1 MAKQPPK
8 SSSKEEFPGAQ
19 IPPPKSFKV
28 EPIPVPVPLV
38 APPAPQSWKEYAN
51 NTSAPLPTKAPL
63 KYDWLSIPR
72 GMFNLTDAGVEFRD
86 EEGGLRN
93 KALALQYRGL
103 LASGYRLH
111 SFVPN
116 GGEVFLVFEKA

>member
-1 MAKQPPK
+1 MAKYPQK
-8 SSSKEEFPGAQ
+8 SSNKPVDQVITPVRDFRETQPGNALAT
-19 IPPPKSFKV
+19 P
-28 EPIPVPVPLV
+28 V
-38 APPAPQSWKEYAN
+38 APPLPQKAE
-51 NTSAPLPTKAPL
+51 KAPL

-103 LASGYRLH
+103 LESGYRLH

>member
-1 MAKQPPK
+1 L
-8 SSSKEEFPGAQ
+8 SKESFPGA
-19 IPPPKSFKV
+19 PMPPKSFKV
-28 EPIPVPVPLV
+28 EPVPDPVHSVV
-38 APPAPQSWKEYAN
+38 APDPPKVDKPA
-51 NTSAPLPTKAPL
+51 L

-72 GMFNLTDAGVEFRD
+72 GMFDLTTAGIEFRD

-93 KALALQYRGL
+93 KALAMQYRGL

>member
-1 MAKQPPK
+1 MAKQPQK
-8 SSSKEEFPGAQ
+8 SLSKPVESVILPVRDFRETQPTNALVT
-19 IPPPKSFKV
+19 PKV
-28 EPIPVPVPLV
+28 E
-38 APPAPQSWKEYAN
+38 
-51 NTSAPLPTKAPL
+51 KAPL

-86 EEGGLRN
+86 EDGGLRN

>member
-1 MAKQPPK
+1 MAKLPQKLSNKQLDPV
-8 SSSKEEFPGAQ
+8 
-19 IPPPKSFKV
+19 IPPVRDFRETQHGNALSAPVASPASPKV
-28 EPIPVPVPLV
+28 EK
-38 APPAPQSWKEYAN
+38 PA
-51 NTSAPLPTKAPL
+51 L

-72 GMFNLTDAGVEFRD
+72 GMFDLTTAGIEFRD

-93 KALALQYRGL
+93 KALAMQYRGL